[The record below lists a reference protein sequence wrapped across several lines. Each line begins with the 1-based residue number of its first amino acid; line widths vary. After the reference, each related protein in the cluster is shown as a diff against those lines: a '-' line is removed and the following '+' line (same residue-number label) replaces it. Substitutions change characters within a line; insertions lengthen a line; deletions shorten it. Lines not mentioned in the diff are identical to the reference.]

1 MHKNEFF
8 IKKCIDLAIKGIGNV
23 SPNPMVGC
31 VIVYKN
37 NIIGE
42 GFHEKFG
49 LKHAEVNAIES
60 VTKKELLEKSTLY
73 VNLEPC
79 AHYGKTPPCCNM
91 IIEYKIPRVV
101 IGCVDSFSKVAGK
114 GITKMKNA
122 GIEVIVG
129 VLKSES
135 RELNKRFFTYHE
147 KKRPYIIL
155 KWAESE
161 DGFIAPK
168 DQREPFWMTSNKSKK
183 IVHKWRANEDS
194 ILIGRVTAEKD
205 NPLLTVRMIEG
216 KNPIRI
222 VIDKKLRLSEDLN
235 IFNSESETIIFNALK
250 SKKKYSNNFI
260 KINYNS
266 LINNI
271 LKELHKQ
278 NIQSIIIEG
287 GRETLQSFINTNLWD
302 EARLFTTNKKIKNG
316 IKAPIIDGR
325 ISCIDKIDEDLLK
338 TIIND

>member
-1 MHKNEFF
+1 MQRNEFF
-8 IKKCIDLAIKGIGNV
+8 IRKCINLALKGIGNV

-31 VIVYKN
+31 VIVYEN
-37 NIIGE
+37 NIIGQ
-42 GFHEKFG
+42 GFHKEFG
-49 LKHAEVNAIES
+49 FKHAEVNAIES
-60 VTKKELLEKSTLY
+60 VSKKELLEKSTLY

-101 IGCVDSFSKVAGK
+101 IGCIDSFSKVAGK

-129 VLKSES
+129 VLELES
-135 RELNKRFFTYHE
+135 RKLNKRFFTYHE
-147 KKRPYIIL
+147 NKRPYIIL
-155 KWAESE
+155 KWAESK
-161 DGFIAPK
+161 DRFIAPK
-168 DQREPFWMTSNKSKK
+168 DQKEPFWMTSDKSKK

-205 NPLLTVRMIEG
+205 NPLLTVRLVKG

-222 VIDKKLRLSEDLN
+222 VIDKELRLSEDLN
-235 IFNSESETIIFNALK
+235 IFNTEAETIIFNALE
-250 SKKKYSNNFI
+250 SKKKYSNNFV
-260 KINYNS
+260 KINYKL
-266 LINNI
+266 LIYNI

-278 NIQSIIIEG
+278 NIQSIIVEG
-287 GRETLQSFINTNLWD
+287 GRETLQSFINTNKWD
-302 EARLFTTNKKIKNG
+302 EARVFITNKKIKNG
-316 IKAPIIDGR
+316 IKAPKIDGR
-325 ISCIDKIDEDLLK
+325 VSSIEKIDEDLLK

>member
-8 IKKCIDLAIKGIGNV
+8 IKKCIDLATKGAGNV

-250 SKKKYSNNFI
+250 SEKKYSNNFI
-260 KINYNS
+260 KINYKS

-302 EARLFTTNKKIKNG
+302 EARLFTTDKKIKNG

>member
-302 EARLFTTNKKIKNG
+302 EARLFTTDKKIKNG

>member
-1 MHKNEFF
+1 MQRNEFF
-8 IKKCIDLAIKGIGNV
+8 IRKCINLALKGIGNV

-31 VIVYKN
+31 VIVYEN
-37 NIIGE
+37 NIIGQ
-42 GFHEKFG
+42 GFHKEFG
-49 LKHAEVNAIES
+49 FKHAEVNAIES
-60 VTKKELLEKSTLY
+60 VSKKELLEKSTLY

-129 VLKSES
+129 VLELES
-135 RELNKRFFTYHE
+135 RKLNKRFFTYHE
-147 KKRPYIIL
+147 NKRPYIIL
-155 KWAESE
+155 KWAESK
-161 DGFIAPK
+161 DRFIAPK
-168 DQREPFWMTSNKSKK
+168 DQKEPFWMTSDKSKK

-205 NPLLTVRMIEG
+205 NPLLTVRLVKG

-222 VIDKKLRLSEDLN
+222 VIDKELRLSEDLN
-235 IFNSESETIIFNALK
+235 IFNTEAETIIFNALE
-250 SKKKYSNNFI
+250 SKKKYSNNFV
-260 KINYNS
+260 KINYKL
-266 LINNI
+266 LIYNI

-278 NIQSIIIEG
+278 NIQSIIVEG
-287 GRETLQSFINTNLWD
+287 GRETLQSFINTNKWD
-302 EARLFTTNKKIKNG
+302 EARVFSTNKKIKNG
-316 IKAPIIDGR
+316 IKAPKIDGR
-325 ISCIDKIDEDLLK
+325 VSSIEKIDEDLLK